1 MVVCQLRH
9 WNMGQC
15 IHPSSCSTSLYTIIS
30 TYRALFR
37 WKNKRVEYRH
47 PSIFS
52 PSKMPKIKPWQQS
65 LNHSPHHSISLSN
78 ERRQRCSLW
87 AMSSGL
93 TRTKRN
99 LPRPRCITRTQSLSR
114 NLTNQRKTIILV
126 HEKQTP
132 KSLTLAYILLP
143 CWGPTLV
150 TSFLICYINATM
162 DLQRC
167 SKFWDK
173 AFFFTQVYML
183 LNFEMHFKFI
193 LKC

>member
-1 MVVCQLRH
+1 
-9 WNMGQC
+9 
-15 IHPSSCSTSLYTIIS
+15 
-30 TYRALFR
+30 
-37 WKNKRVEYRH
+37 
-47 PSIFS
+47 
-52 PSKMPKIKPWQQS
+52 
-65 LNHSPHHSISLSN
+65 
-78 ERRQRCSLW
+78 
-87 AMSSGL
+87 MSSGL

-150 TSFLICYINATM
+150 TSFLICYINPTM

-173 AFFFTQVYML
+173 VFFTQVHML
-183 LNFEMHFKFI
+183 LNFEMHF
-193 LKC
+193 